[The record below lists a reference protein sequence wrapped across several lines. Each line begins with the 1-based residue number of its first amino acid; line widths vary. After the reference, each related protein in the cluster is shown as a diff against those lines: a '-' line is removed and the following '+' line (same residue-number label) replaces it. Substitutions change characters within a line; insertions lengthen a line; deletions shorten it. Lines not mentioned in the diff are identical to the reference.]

1 MKKII
6 LIASLAILSSC
17 KNGANEKGVLDSI
30 ISSNDTP
37 KCDDEDVKNTVLSI
51 LKENMHSIPN
61 GVGNGGILIS
71 KNPKIINIMTK
82 SKDDDL
88 KLCGCEGTFVDLYK
102 GNVIYTAQKNSEGEV
117 IVNLED
123 TGTFEINMDFK
134 EE

>member
-1 MKKII
+1 MKKLI
-6 LIASLAILSSC
+6 LIAGLTILTSC
-17 KNGANEKGVLDSI
+17 KNESNEKGILDSI

-51 LKENMHSIPN
+51 LKENSQSLITN
-61 GVGNGGILIS
+61 SGRSGILIS
-71 KNPKIINIMTK
+71 KHPKIINIMTK

-88 KLCGCEGTFVDLYK
+88 KLCGCEGAFIDLYK
-102 GNVIYTAQKNSEGEV
+102 GNVIYTAQKNSAGEV

-123 TGTFEINMDFK
+123 AGTFELNMDFK